1 MTSCGSA
8 EFKLRWAFRFLFMLI
23 MIIILIMLIIMMIM
37 IIMLMMMVRW
47 SWSSCWSWSCL
58 QWTWVIRWWGILWLS
73 WICAHWALLRLFD
86 ADESGNIELDEMFEI
101 VATFYDMEVRQ
112 ITQGDGTISILML
125 FIKVK
130 IFHHKEMMRFYMG
143 ESWDLSD
150 RTNLLA
156 VLSP

>member
-1 MTSCGSA
+1 MW
-8 EFKLRWAFRFLFMLI
+8 LRWVQAAMGVQVLVHVDHDHHFDHVDHNGDHDHHFDHI
-23 MIIILIMLIIMMIM
+23 DV
-37 IIMLMMMVRW
+37 MVRW

-73 WICAHWALLRLFD
+73 WICAHWALIRLFD

-130 IFHHKEMMRFYMG
+130 NFHHKEMRFYMG